1 MFGCSIYLRAGGTSL
16 LQLFAG
22 RVFLLA
28 DLNGLKGWKPN
39 CIKSGIIS
47 SVHNYTKAGLG
58 CWCHSSPRPPGI
70 LELRVSW
77 TLMGQVGGS
86 QHCPVPGS
94 SLEVRLLAQWQQS
107 RPLSVRFFHTQ
118 PDSMDTHVH
127 QKFILNSKTARH
139 ISRRVGSAPVC
150 QGLEGWEPLAWA
162 FLWTQPT
169 APAHWWGPCV
179 HLSLR
184 EPYQPPR
191 PLHPFAQGQ
200 ILHPGHFTI
209 TRPRP
214 DQYTH

>member
-1 MFGCSIYLRAGGTSL
+1 
-16 LQLFAG
+16 
-22 RVFLLA
+22 
-28 DLNGLKGWKPN
+28 
-39 CIKSGIIS
+39 
-47 SVHNYTKAGLG
+47 
-58 CWCHSSPRPPGI
+58 
-70 LELRVSW
+70 
-77 TLMGQVGGS
+77 MGQVGGS

-94 SLEVRLLAQWQQS
+94 SLEVRLLAQRQQS

-118 PDSMDTHVH
+118 PDSMDTHVQ

-214 DQYTH
+214 DQHTHYFLRVGNMVSDTNAITALYIKMLINCKFHFLLPFTIPLFHVNSLLFVSAATTLGQVFWIAQFNNLLTN